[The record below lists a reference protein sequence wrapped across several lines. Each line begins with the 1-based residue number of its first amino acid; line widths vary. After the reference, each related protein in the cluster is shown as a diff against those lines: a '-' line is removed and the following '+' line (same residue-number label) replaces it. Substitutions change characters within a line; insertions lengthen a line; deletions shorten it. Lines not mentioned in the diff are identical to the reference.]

1 MTKESARSKIL
12 DMREEN
18 RPRER
23 LISEGA
29 QALSDGELLAVLL
42 GSGVPG
48 INAIELGN
56 LILKQCG
63 GFSGIHRTEIAEL
76 QDIPGVGMAKA
87 ARIKAAVEL
96 GNRLAKERGGKE
108 KITIRG
114 PEDVVRLVGL
124 DLRGKEQEELWVI
137 WLNVRNQVLGID
149 RLYKGSQDSSSV
161 RVGEIFARAIR
172 NSANA
177 VILAHNHPSGEAA
190 ESPEDVNLTR
200 AVIEAGRLLDIRVH
214 DHIIIG
220 REDFS
225 SIKQNHPAL
234 WV

>member
-1 MTKESARSKIL
+1 
-12 DMREEN
+12 
-18 RPRER
+18 
-23 LISEGA
+23 
-29 QALSDGELLAVLL
+29 
-42 GSGVPG
+42 
-48 INAIELGN
+48 
-56 LILKQCG
+56 
-63 GFSGIHRTEIAEL
+63 
-76 QDIPGVGMAKA
+76 VGLAKA